1 MSNPLEIVE
10 GIHLVMGGYAS
21 VYLIMD
27 GEELILIDTGMPWN
41 AKKILRY
48 VNGMGRNPS
57 DISRILLTH
66 HHIDHVG
73 CAGELRERTGGEI
86 AIHKDDAGFVEG
98 VETPPAPKGAAGL
111 IFRVLYPVLRARPF
125 RPDLMLEEG
134 EEVGGIRVIH
144 TPGHTP
150 GSISLYE
157 PVRKVLFVGDALR
170 FIGGR
175 LMGPPRSFTQD
186 MGQAL
191 RSIEKISNLEFDVM
205 LSGHGDPLRPKASEK
220 IREFYTSHERKGLMR
235 PKT

>member
-1 MSNPLEIVE
+1 MEIVD
-10 GIHLVMGGYAS
+10 GVHLVEGGYAN
-21 VYLIMD
+21 VYLIID
-27 GEELILIDTGMPWN
+27 EEGLTLVDTGMPWN
-41 AKKILRY
+41 AKRILRY
-48 VNGMGRNPS
+48 LQRIGRKPS
-57 DISRILLTH
+57 DISWILLTH

-73 CAGELRERTGGEI
+73 CAGELREKTGGKI

-98 VETPPAPKGAAGL
+98 RETPPAPKGAASL
-111 IFRVLYPVLRARPF
+111 IFRILSPVLRARPF

-134 EEVGGIRVIH
+134 GEVGGLRVIH

-157 PVRKVLFVGDALR
+157 PARKVILVGDALR

-175 LMGPPRSFTQD
+175 VMGPPESFTQD
-186 MGQAL
+186 VEGAL

-220 IREFYTSHERKGLMR
+220 IREFHTSLREKRLTRK
-235 PKT
+235 